1 MVQYSHRL
9 GELSG
14 AQFQAA
20 LDRFDLGQF
29 IRAEPISAGNFGQ
42 NVYLTSA
49 TGEYVLRGAP
59 FWPYQFPRERFF
71 TDLLHARTRAPVP
84 WPYLLD
90 PEDDIFGWS
99 YVIMPRMPGLQ
110 LSDPQVKAALTP
122 TDRRGI
128 ACAMGETL
136 AELHRLA
143 WPYAGQYDLATGT
156 IRPFDTP
163 YGEWVLSRIRL
174 FVREAASLSDRTTDD
189 DVAWVEHMI
198 AKNRAALTVPF
209 QPCFVHGDYKEGNL
223 VVVQREGTWQV
234 SGVFD
239 YMDAWVGDG
248 EQDLSRTTAVFADED
263 PDLACAF
270 LAAYAR
276 HRPLRPGYAERF
288 ALYMLYERTLIW
300 QFGQRHGVWW
310 DPDLT
315 LREWA
320 APYVGLSLL

>member
-110 LSDPQVKAALTP
+110 LSDGIVDDLPHLDPIVQAAP
-122 TDRRGI
+122 
-128 ACAMGETL
+128 
-136 AELHRLA
+136 
-143 WPYAGQYDLATGT
+143 
-156 IRPFDTP
+156 
-163 YGEWVLSRIRL
+163 
-174 FVREAASLSDRTTDD
+174 VRARNCQSPAASL
-189 DVAWVEHMI
+189 
-198 AKNRAALTVPF
+198 
-209 QPCFVHGDYKEGNL
+209 
-223 VVVQREGTWQV
+223 
-234 SGVFD
+234 
-239 YMDAWVGDG
+239 
-248 EQDLSRTTAVFADED
+248 
-263 PDLACAF
+263 
-270 LAAYAR
+270 
-276 HRPLRPGYAERF
+276 
-288 ALYMLYERTLIW
+288 
-300 QFGQRHGVWW
+300 
-310 DPDLT
+310 
-315 LREWA
+315 
-320 APYVGLSLL
+320 